1 MGGVSVVPL
10 VGAISAE
17 GSLPLPQTGGSL
29 PPEEPPPLLPPPP
42 EELPP
47 PLPLPP
53 DGEVAFVA
61 LVVLVGKVPEVR
73 LAGRREGVCTGFVLF
88 FGIMVIFV
96 KGICKEDEVFSP
108 KTSACGSSCAC
119 GIEK

>member
-17 GSLPLPQTGGSL
+17 GSL